1 MPDPVIATS
10 RLHLRRWR
18 EDDLQP
24 WLEHLNTPQVK
35 HYLGGVQPVEQA
47 AERFALMRDEWD
59 RTGYSFLAVE
69 LRADGRFLGTCGL
82 ARIETASAP
91 PELAGAI
98 QIGWQLRADAWGHG
112 FATEAARAM
121 LGYAFG
127 RLGVAL
133 VFAQTS
139 ERNGPSWQVM
149 QRLGMGRRA
158 ELDYDDPDYPPEDN
172 PTMVWSIA
180 REQWESAA

>member
-1 MPDPVIATS
+1 MTDTVIATS
-10 RLHLRRWR
+10 RLLLRRWR
-18 EDDLQP
+18 GDDLQP

-35 HYLGGVQPVEQA
+35 QYLGGMQAVEQA
-47 AERFALMRDEWD
+47 AERFALMRGEWD

-69 LRADGRFLGTCGL
+69 LREDGRFLGTCGL
-82 ARIETASAP
+82 AGVETAGAP
-91 PELAGAI
+91 VEMAGAI
-98 QIGWQLRADAWGHG
+98 QIGWQLRADAWGNG

-121 LGYAFG
+121 LGYAFAQLEPG
-127 RLGVAL
+127 M

-149 QRLGMGRRA
+149 KRLGMARRA

-172 PTMVWSIA
+172 PTMVWSIT
-180 REQWESAA
+180 REQWERAQ